1 VEEKINEYEKVVET
15 SDENKRQEY
24 WNMAIGLNQVDNL
37 TPSKYLIELV
47 NENVNGKIN
56 IVQVEEKLNEYYK
69 TKNLADKKLSN
80 ELECDLVST
89 RIVEL
94 LNDNSFVLNPISFKN
109 IHKYLFK
116 DIYDFAG
123 SYRTYNITKDEPI
136 LNGDTVN
143 YAPYHLIEDSLEYD
157 FENEKKFDYSKLSMN
172 DKIKHIVDFTSRIW
186 QVHPFGER

>member
-1 VEEKINEYEKVVET
+1 MEENMNEYEKIVET
-15 SDENKRQEY
+15 TDKKKKQEY
-24 WNMAIGLNQVDNL
+24 WNMAIGLNLVDNL

-47 NENVNGKIN
+47 NENINGDLDIYIVKEKIC
-56 IVQVEEKLNEYYK
+56 EYYK
-69 TKNLADKKLSN
+69 TKNLKDKKISN

-94 LNDNSFVLNPISFKN
+94 LNDNSFILNPITFKN

-123 SYRTYNITKDEPI
+123 QYRTYNITKDEPI
-136 LNGDTVN
+136 LNSDTVN

-157 FENEKKFDYSKLSMN
+157 FNNEKRFNYSILSMN
-172 DKIKHIVDFTSRIW
+172 EKIKHIVEFTSRIW

>member
-1 VEEKINEYEKVVET
+1 MEENINEYEKVVKT
-15 SDENKRQEY
+15 SDENKRQKY

-37 TPSKYLIELV
+37 TP
-47 NENVNGKIN
+47 
-56 IVQVEEKLNEYYK
+56 
-69 TKNLADKKLSN
+69 SN

-123 SYRTYNITKDEPI
+123 SYRTYNITKDEPV

-172 DKIKHIVDFTSRIW
+172 DKIKHIVDFTL
-186 QVHPFGER
+186 